1 MRSQVVILCDSH
13 SVCFVMPQD
22 DQPVVETLVLP
33 IRHQP
38 QYPDG
43 RYAYWVQL
51 ADIALARARE
61 EQERIKEQIRP
72 HVERYK
78 KIKARQRGSRA
89 A

>member
-1 MRSQVVILCDSH
+1 MAQNDK
-13 SVCFVMPQD
+13 
-22 DQPVVETLVLP
+22 PVVETLILP
-33 IRHQP
+33 IRREP
-38 QYPDG
+38 EYPEG
-43 RYAYWVQL
+43 RYAYWVRL

-78 KIKARQRGSRA
+78 KIKARQRSSKA